1 MVLLRGWV
9 GWLEFGVEFDQ
20 EALAWLTDGA
30 EVLISVGGHSV
41 LADGAAWGFGLE
53 DLGHDVFTR

>member
-1 MVLLRGWV
+1 M
-9 GWLEFGVEFDQ
+9 EFGVEFDQ

-30 EVLISVGGHSV
+30 EVLIPVGGHSV